1 VADYS
6 QVELRAAAAIA
17 GETKMIDAYQAGA
30 DLHKLTA
37 STVLGIAPDQVTKH
51 QRQLGKATSFG
62 LIYGQS
68 APGLVKYAATSYG
81 VTMDEDEATRIRQA
95 FFRTYSRLRQ
105 WHGTSHNQAEE
116 GITEVRTR
124 TGRRR
129 LIPSTA
135 SEWER
140 FTALVNTPVQGG
152 TADGMKHALV
162 LIAERLPKSARI
174 VSTVHDEVVVECHE
188 QSADDCREI
197 ITTAMVEAMA
207 ALFPEVPIEV
217 EGNVC
222 TTWAEK

>member
-1 VADYS
+1 
-6 QVELRAAAAIA
+6 
-17 GETKMIDAYQAGA
+17 M
-30 DLHKLTA
+30 
-37 STVLGIAPDQVTKH
+37 
-51 QRQLGKATSFG
+51 
-62 LIYGQS
+62 
-68 APGLVKYAATSYG
+68 
-81 VTMDEDEATRIRQA
+81 
-95 FFRTYSRLRQ
+95 
-105 WHGTSHNQAEE
+105 E

-152 TADGMKHALV
+152 TADGMKYALV
-162 LIAERLPKSARI
+162 LIAERLPKSTRI
-174 VSTVHDEVVVECHE
+174 VSTVHDEVVVECPE

-197 ITTAMVEAMA
+197 ITTAMVEAMT